1 MNKPLIPAAGVCL
14 MLSIA
19 AAQEASGPP
28 DEAKQAQG
36 LHHEVV
42 VTAARLETPLK
53 ETADSVTVITG
64 DELRRTGKTGLA
76 EALAAVPGTNLV
88 RAGGRGGLSSLMIRG
103 ANSEHTLVLLDGLEL
118 NDPINPGR
126 SFDLAHINLAD
137 VARVEVLRGPQST
150 LYGSDAMGGVINIIT
165 KRGGAGNTADLYVSA
180 GSYGTASA
188 AAGFSAASGRLSYAV
203 TAALEATAGV
213 SAASDAYPGNSEAD
227 GSSGATLSVNLG
239 YETKPGA
246 ALSFLLRSVISRTE
260 IDAFG
265 GPYGDDPNDVERYR
279 NVAARLA
286 FSSFPVKKTWEQRL
300 SVEATGSSRQLD
312 NPADEAYVS
321 ESERGRFSSSLL
333 KLGWQNNFYV
343 RPWLTLSA
351 GAELERERGGS
362 EYAYVSEWGVD
373 ESRLPATSSASAGA
387 YCQVRVA
394 ARERFFMTA
403 GARFDRHSRA
413 GSAGTFRVSPM
424 YVLRPWGTRVKAAL
438 GTAFKA
444 PTLYQLFA
452 PPTSWG
458 PIGNPDLKPERLTG
472 WEVGFEQ
479 PFFSG
484 SSSASVTL
492 FSNRFRELIDFDFEA
507 GYVNLGRART
517 SGVETSLE
525 VRPSRQ
531 FGLRMSYTTL
541 DARDAGTGQALLRR
555 PKHKLST
562 EVYGRLFGRYD
573 TSVALLAVGRR
584 PDRDF
589 SSFPYSTVDLPAYR
603 LVDISISGPL
613 AGRLGFIVRLEN
625 IFNARYETVWGY
637 GAPGFTASFGLR
649 AGLPLGPRD

>member
-1 MNKPLIPAAGVCL
+1 MNKPLITVAGVWL
-14 MLSIA
+14 MLSLA
-19 AAQEASGPP
+19 TAQEASGPP

-53 ETADSVTVITG
+53 ETAHSVTLITG
-64 DELRRTGKTGLA
+64 DELRRTGKTDLV

-88 RAGGRGGLSSLMIRG
+88 RAGGRGGVSSLMIRG

-165 KRGGAGNTADLYVSA
+165 KRGATGTAADLFVSA
-180 GSYGTASA
+180 GSYGSASA
-188 AAGFSAASGRLSYAV
+188 AAGIRAASGRLSYAV

-227 GSSGATLSVNLG
+227 GFSGATLSVNLG

-246 ALSFLLRSVISRTE
+246 ALSFLLRSVLSRTE

-265 GPYGDDPNDVERYR
+265 GPYGDDPNDVEGYR
-279 NVAARLA
+279 TVAARLA
-286 FSSFPVKKTWEQRL
+286 FSSFPVKKTWEQSL
-300 SVEATGSSRQLD
+300 SLETTGSLRLLD
-312 NPADEAYVS
+312 NPSDGAHIS
-321 ESERGRFSSSLL
+321 ESEHGRFSSSLL
-333 KLGWQNNFYV
+333 KLGWQNNFHLK
-343 RPWLTLSA
+343 PWLTLIA
-351 GAELERERGGS
+351 GAELERERGSS
-362 EYAYVSEWGVD
+362 EYTYVSEWGDD
-373 ESRLPATSSASAGA
+373 ESRLPATSARSAGVYFQA
-387 YCQVRVA
+387 RVA

-403 GARFDRHSRA
+403 GARFDSHSRA

-424 YVLRPWGTRVKAAL
+424 CVLRPWGTRLKAAL

-458 PIGNPDLKPERLTG
+458 PIGNPELRPERLTG
-472 WEVGFEQ
+472 WEVGLEQ
-479 PFFSG
+479 PFLDG
-484 SSSASVTL
+484 RSSAAVTL
-492 FSNRFRELIDFDFEA
+492 FSNRFRELIDFDFQA

-517 SGVETSLE
+517 RGVETSLE
-525 VRPSRQ
+525 VRPSGHS
-531 FGLRMSYTTL
+531 GLRMSYTL
-541 DARDAGTGQALLRR
+541 LNARDAGTGQTLLRR
-555 PKHKLST
+555 PKHKLSA
-562 EVYGRLFGRYD
+562 EVYGRLIGRYYI
-573 TSVALLAVGRR
+573 TVALLAVGRR

-589 SSFPYSTVDLPAYR
+589 SSYPYSTVDMPAYR
-603 LVDISISGPL
+603 LVDVSVSGPL
-613 AGRLGFIVRLEN
+613 AGRLSFVVKLEN
-625 IFNARYETVWGY
+625 IFNVRYETVWGY
-637 GAPGFTASFGLR
+637 GAPSFTASFGLR
-649 AGLPLGPRD
+649 AGLPLGPQH

>member
-1 MNKPLIPAAGVCL
+1 MDKLLIPAAGVCL
-14 MLSIA
+14 MLSFA
-19 AAQEASGPP
+19 AAQEAADPP
-28 DEAKQAQG
+28 DEAKQVQS

-64 DELRRTGKTGLA
+64 EELRRTGKTGLA
-76 EALAAVPGTNLV
+76 EALAAVPGTSLV
-88 RAGGRGGLSSLMIRG
+88 RAGGRGGVSSLMIRG

-118 NDPINPGR
+118 NDPVNPGR

-165 KRGGAGNTADLYVSA
+165 KRAWTENASDFYVSA
-180 GSYGTASA
+180 GSYGSASA
-188 AAGFSAASGRLSYAV
+188 AAGIRAASGRLSYAV
-203 TAALEATAGV
+203 TAALETTAGV

-227 GSSGATLSVNLG
+227 GFSGATLSVNLG

-246 ALSFLLRSVISRTE
+246 ALSFLLRSVLSRTE

-265 GPYGDDPNDVERYR
+265 GPYGDDPNDVERYKS
-279 NVAARLA
+279 VAARLA

-300 SVEATGSSRQLD
+300 SLEATGSSRLLD
-312 NPADEAYVS
+312 NPVDDAHLS
-321 ESERGRFSSSLL
+321 QSERGRFSSWLL
-333 KLGWQNNFYV
+333 KLGWQNNLYL
-343 RPWLTLSA
+343 RPWLTLCA
-351 GAELERERGGS
+351 GVELERERGGS

-373 ESRLPATSSASAGA
+373 ESRLPSTSAFSAGPYFQA
-387 YCQVRVA
+387 RVA

-403 GARFDRHSRA
+403 GVRFDRHSRA
-413 GSAGTFRVSPM
+413 GSAGTFRLSPM
-424 YVLRPWGTRVKAAL
+424 YVLRPWGTRLKAAL

-472 WEVGFEQ
+472 WEVGLEQ
-479 PFFSG
+479 PFFG
-484 SSSASVTL
+484 GRSSAAVTM
-492 FSNRFRELIDFDFEA
+492 FSNRFRELIDFDFLA

-517 SGVETSLE
+517 SGVEASLE
-525 VRPSRQ
+525 VRPSPG
-531 FGLRMSYTTL
+531 FGLRTSYTL
-541 DARDAGTGQALLRR
+541 LNARDDGTGQTLLRR
-555 PKHKLST
+555 PKHKLSA
-562 EVYGRLFGRYD
+562 EVYGRLLGRYD
-573 TSVALLAVGRR
+573 ISAALLAVGRR

-589 SSFPYSTVDLPAYR
+589 SAFPYSTVDLPAYR
-603 LVDISISGPL
+603 LVDLTVSGPL
-613 AGRLGFIVRLEN
+613 AGRLGFVVRLEN
-625 IFNARYETVWGY
+625 IFNVRYEGVWGY
-637 GAPGFTASFGLR
+637 GAPGFAASFGLR
-649 AGLPLGPRD
+649 AGLPLDPRN